1 MQRKILI
8 VESHDDTRELY
19 SEHLRFCGFN
29 VLVASTADE
38 ALVKAA
44 SADAIVTG
52 IAIHG
57 SFDGIELIRQVR
69 RNDATTRTP
78 IVVLTAHAFEWHRE
92 QAFAAGASAFLSK
105 PCPLDLLVGEIRRQL
120 ALTAT
125 PDPQPVR
132 AEPRPRRRTEVS

>member
-8 VESHDDTRELY
+8 VESHEDTRELY
-19 SEHLRFCGFN
+19 AEHLRFCGFK
-29 VLVASTADE
+29 VLAARTADE
-38 ALVKAA
+38 GIANAPSV
-44 SADAIVTG
+44 DAIVTG
-52 IAIHG
+52 IAVHG
-57 SFDGIELIRQVR
+57 SFDGLELIRRTRQNESTR
-69 RNDATTRTP
+69 RTP
-78 IVVLTAHAFEWHRE
+78 IIVLTAHAFEWHRQ
-92 QAFAAGASAFLSK
+92 QAFDAGANAFLSK